1 MDAEKSVDY
10 IGAGQAGF
18 NDHTF
23 GVKLCESSFDY
34 TKMPDYKVGDET
46 LVVGAPE
53 ASLKHGNA
61 YWTTADGTNFTPEY
75 SFLSGNFASTQ
86 DEDTEKYNGWTV
98 TYASIQK
105 CSSSTTEAPEPFVF
119 TMNGI
124 CDATAKTG
132 TWSDYTNTADCAA
145 SVTYTGVEGCP
156 KFDGN
161 AFMDAVKPF
170 TGVILILVGGL
181 MTFAG
186 AKFLFQLVSAFV
198 TGITFIVFYSICS
211 NLFFDAKTAA
221 WMKVIVLILAL
232 ALGVAAAYFSY
243 KLTTKFAIPIV
254 AGAGG
259 AFGFKLITNVAGI
272 RNEYAALAI
281 MIVGIAVGVFLGMKL
296 NFYVKTI
303 GTAFLGSYMFTRG
316 LGYVFGG
323 FPEVGDVKKLHEIK
337 GHDKILY
344 YFLGFIALFIA
355 GSVVQYKLFH
365 VEGEEKDDTFVGE
378 DDGEKKCGCF

>member
-1 MDAEKSVDY
+1 MDA
-10 IGAGQAGF
+10 I
-18 NDHTF
+18 
-23 GVKLCESSFDY
+23 
-34 TKMPDYKVGDET
+34 
-46 LVVGAPE
+46 
-53 ASLKHGNA
+53 
-61 YWTTADGTNFTPEY
+61 
-75 SFLSGNFASTQ
+75 
-86 DEDTEKYNGWTV
+86 
-98 TYASIQK
+98 
-105 CSSSTTEAPEPFVF
+105 
-119 TMNGI
+119 
-124 CDATAKTG
+124 
-132 TWSDYTNTADCAA
+132 
-145 SVTYTGVEGCP
+145 
-156 KFDGN
+156 
-161 AFMDAVKPF
+161 KPF

-198 TGITFIVFYSICS
+198 TMITSILFYTVCS

-221 WMKVIVLILAL
+221 WLKVIVLLLAL

-259 AFGFKLITNVAGI
+259 AFGFKLIASVAGI
-272 RNEYAALAI
+272 RNEYAVIAI
-281 MIVGIAVGVFLGMKL
+281 LVVGIAAGIFLGMKL

-316 LGYVFGG
+316 LGFMFGG
-323 FPEVGDVKKLHEIK
+323 FPEIGDVKKLHEIK
-337 GHDKILY
+337 GHDKIIY
-344 YFLGFIALFIA
+344 YFIGFIVLFIA